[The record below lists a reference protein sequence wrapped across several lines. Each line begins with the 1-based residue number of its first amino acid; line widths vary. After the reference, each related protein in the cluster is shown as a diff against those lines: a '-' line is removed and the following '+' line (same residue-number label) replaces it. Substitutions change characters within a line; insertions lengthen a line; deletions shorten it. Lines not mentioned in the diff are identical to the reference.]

1 MTAAPSG
8 DNGPLIHKHE
18 KIRFRRTEIAPLD
31 DLPSAG
37 RRDALRV
44 ADRPR
49 RGMRLFAA
57 ALSLVVLAFVAG
69 LTVVW
74 LAATPERI
82 DRKADAALSALFGR
96 PIDARFAAPRL
107 AWQGFRLISVA
118 VDDVALAEKGA
129 AAPFVTAGSLTFGL
143 RIFPLLRGKMEF
155 GSATIADA
163 RLETSGGQG
172 TGLLDGISGEDGLVD
187 GDRAVDAVY
196 GGIGQIGAALSRNRT
211 ESLSLENV
219 QIVHNGASGHV
230 ADIASLV
237 LSRSSDGQIT
247 ADGDLALDGQSV
259 TLSGMAA
266 VDAGSGRVNALDVS
280 VRTDAMD
287 WATSA
292 GPAATLTGLKGV
304 AAFSLKGS
312 QDAPGE
318 ALTVQL
324 AAEEAVATLYDGD
337 TISGGVTLDAVL
349 AKGSGKLEIASLSM
363 DMDRTKLRFH
373 GAVGPQP
380 VSEKEDTAP
389 AYRFELLSDGSI
401 IEPDDSGEPAM
412 AIFSQASGHFTPGDQ
427 RLSID
432 RFTVRAPSGEVFGS
446 ASATFAEKGSPSVY
460 LEISVPEMAVA
471 DAKQL
476 WPVGVAVRA
485 RAWVLRQIYG
495 GEVRNGRIML
505 ATGPGRIF
513 AGSVLTPEEVS
524 GHFEIKRARADIAGT
539 LPPLRDSVGTIEF
552 HGSNVDI
559 ALEAGTVFMPTGRTV
574 DLKSGSFT
582 IRDAHVW
589 PVFGELDI
597 KVAGGAPAILEL
609 SSYEPINA
617 LTYLKLAPED
627 LSGSANG
634 TVTARIPLGKNFNT
648 GTWDVGLTYSGLGIA
663 KGFEGQSISNAAGTI
678 RITPEKAVIKADAK
692 LNGVPAQISMVEPLK
707 AGTSVAKVRD
717 ISLLLDDKARNGVAP
732 GLSGLL
738 KGTINVKLA
747 AGYAK
752 AQNITADLTKAKLS
766 LPWVGWSKGAGIPAK
781 AEFALAR
788 DSSGLVR
795 ITDFVLSGETFNI
808 SGDMTVS
815 GGNLVSAKFG
825 NVRLNRGDSANVH
838 VTRDGKGYSVKVGG
852 KQLDARALVKQV
864 FSDATNAPGA
874 ATSVKLTA
882 NLESLTGFN
891 GEVLSDVTLS
901 YSGTGTKVSGLK
913 VDAVSK
919 SGGKISISNGSDDG
933 ARKVKMTSADAGA
946 ILRFLDIYDK
956 MRGGS
961 ITLDLAAKGDGP
973 LTGQID
979 ARDFQVIDEP
989 RLASVVTTA
998 KDENGENLTDKT
1010 KGKVDVSKVKFE
1022 RGFTRIEQG
1031 TGYLKLSEGVLR
1043 GPVIGA
1049 TYQGTLYD
1057 AAGKMNMTGVFMP
1070 AYGLNR
1076 IFGELPIVGEIL
1088 GNGRDKGLLGITFRL
1103 DGKAGEPDLHVNPM
1117 SLIAPG
1123 IFRQIFEFR

>member
-1 MTAAPSG
+1 MTAAQSG
-8 DNGPLIHKHE
+8 DNGQLIRKHE

-37 RRDALRV
+37 RTDALRV
-44 ADRPR
+44 ADRPK
-49 RGMRLFAA
+49 RGLRYFAA
-57 ALSLVVLAFVAG
+57 AAGLLLLAFAAG

-74 LAATPERI
+74 FAATPERI

-107 AWQGFRLISVA
+107 AWQGFRLVSVA
-118 VDDVALAEKGA
+118 VDDVVLADKDTAEA
-129 AAPFVTAGSLTFGL
+129 FATAGSLTFGL
-143 RIFPLLRGKMEF
+143 RILPLLRGKMEF

-163 RLETSGGQG
+163 RLEIRGGQG
-172 TGLLDGISGEDGLVD
+172 GGMLDGISGPDGLAD
-187 GDRAVDAVY
+187 GDRVVDAIY
-196 GGIGQIGAALSRNRT
+196 GAVRQIGGALARNRT
-211 ESLSLENV
+211 ESLTFENV
-219 QIVHNGASGHV
+219 QVVHNGKARHV
-230 ADIASLV
+230 ADIASLDI
-237 LSRSSDGQIT
+237 SRSAIGQIS
-247 ADGDLALDGQSV
+247 ADGKLALDGQALML
-259 TLSGMAA
+259 TGMARI
-266 VDAGSGRVNALDVS
+266 DAGNGQVTGLDVS
-280 VRTDAMD
+280 VRTDVMN

-292 GPAATLTGLKGV
+292 GPAATLTGLRGL
-304 AAFSLKGS
+304 AAFSLTGS

-318 ALTVQL
+318 ALAVRL

-337 TISGGVTLDAVL
+337 TISGGVTLEAVL
-349 AKGSGKLEIASLSM
+349 AKGSDKIEIASLAM

-373 GAVGPQP
+373 GAIGPQP
-380 VSEKEDTAP
+380 VTEKEDKPP

-412 AIFSQASGHFTPGDQ
+412 AIFSQASGHFTPDDK
-427 RLSID
+427 RFSID

-446 ASATFAEKGSPSVY
+446 ASATFNDKATPSVY

-485 RAWVLRQIYG
+485 RSWVLRQIYG
-495 GEVRNGRIML
+495 GEVHNGRITL

-513 AGSVLTPEEVS
+513 SGSVLAPEEVS
-524 GHFEIKRARADIAGT
+524 GHFDIKRARADIAGT
-539 LPPLRDSVGTIEF
+539 LPPLRDTVGTVDF

-559 ALEAGTVFMPTGRTV
+559 ALEAGTVFMPTGRTA
-574 DLKSGSFT
+574 DLKQGSFT

-589 PVFGELDI
+589 PVYGDLDI
-597 KVAGGAPAILEL
+597 QIAGGAPALLEL

-634 TVTARIPLGKNFNT
+634 RVTARIPLGKDFNK
-648 GTWDVGLTYSGLGIA
+648 GTWDVALTYSGLGIA
-663 KGFEGQSISNAAGTI
+663 KSFEGQAVGNAAGTI
-678 RITPEKAVIKADAK
+678 RITPEKAVIKADAT
-692 LNGVPAQISMVEPLK
+692 LNGIPAQISMVEPLRG
-707 AGTSVAKVRD
+707 GTSVARVRD
-717 ISLLLDDKARNGVAP
+717 ISLQLDDKARNAAAP
-732 GLSGLL
+732 GLGALL
-738 KGTINVKLA
+738 KGAIKVKLA
-747 AGYAK
+747 ASAGK
-752 AQNITADLTKAKLS
+752 SQTITADLTKAKLS
-766 LPWVGWSKGAGIPAK
+766 LPWVGWSKGAGIAAK
-781 AEFALAR
+781 AEFALAT
-788 DSSGLVR
+788 DAAGTVR

-815 GGNLVSAKFG
+815 GGNLVSARFG
-825 NVRLNRGDSANVH
+825 NVRLNRGDSANVQIG
-838 VTRDGKGYSVKVGG
+838 RDGKGYSVKVGG

-864 FSDATNAPGA
+864 FSDAKNAPGA
-874 ATSVKLTA
+874 ATPVKMTA
-882 NLESLTGFN
+882 NLENLTGFN

-901 YSGTGTKVSGLK
+901 YSGTGTKVSALK

-961 ITLDLAAKGDGP
+961 ITLDLAAKGNGP

-989 RLASVVTTA
+989 RLASVVTTS

-1010 KGKVDVSKVKFE
+1010 KGKVDVSRVKFE
-1022 RGFTRIEQG
+1022 RGFTKIEQG
-1031 TGYLKLSEGVLR
+1031 AGYLKLSEGVLR